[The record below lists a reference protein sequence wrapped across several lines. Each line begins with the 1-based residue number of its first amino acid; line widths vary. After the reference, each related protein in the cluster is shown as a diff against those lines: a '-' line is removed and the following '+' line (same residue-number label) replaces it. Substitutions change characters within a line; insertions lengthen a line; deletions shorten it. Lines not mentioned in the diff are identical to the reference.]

1 MRLTV
6 WVLGAHNTSN
16 KRSGKA
22 SLEVT
27 VDSHLED
34 FRKLTRCKIGLRQE
48 TRKQLSSKE
57 DKLEQKMGGSM
68 ANSEKPNLFISCSI
82 WFLRKIQRSQPQP
95 QGPAR
100 SIPWLLHLLPILIF
114 LLNPFS
120 SLHLSVQILH
130 LFLHIA
136 YIFYAIFNIPLMVIQ
151 LMNIWIML
159 AWLYNFVHSG

>member
-82 WFLRKIQRSQPQP
+82 
-95 QGPAR
+95 
-100 SIPWLLHLLPILIF
+100 
-114 LLNPFS
+114 
-120 SLHLSVQILH
+120 
-130 LFLHIA
+130 
-136 YIFYAIFNIPLMVIQ
+136 
-151 LMNIWIML
+151 
-159 AWLYNFVHSG
+159 